1 MPAEKLDNER
11 ILQLLRKADSKWFTN
26 HRGQFN
32 YNEHLDFTADY
43 ISKHYRAPAHT
54 INRKSSGGGK
64 DTIQQLPLPLS
75 RPRAASARKT
85 KEGKK

>member
-43 ISKHYRAPAHT
+43 ISKHYRSPELGRKIKDHGRNEGS
-54 INRKSSGGGK
+54 NRGAIHGDHS
-64 DTIQQLPLPLS
+64 
-75 RPRAASARKT
+75 
-85 KEGKK
+85 